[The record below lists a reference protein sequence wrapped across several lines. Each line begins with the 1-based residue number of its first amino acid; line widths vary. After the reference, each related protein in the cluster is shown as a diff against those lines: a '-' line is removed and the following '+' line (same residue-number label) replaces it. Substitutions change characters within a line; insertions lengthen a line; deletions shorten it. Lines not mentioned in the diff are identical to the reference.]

1 MAGELRRLAI
11 ALSKLPKHPQQ
22 SPELEQYVTEGDF
35 AARWIAAISESGDLT
50 EETEVVDL
58 GSGNG
63 ILGIGLI
70 LAGAKSA
77 TLIEI
82 DEDAIEAAR
91 NGVTNIGIEENTT
104 LLTEDISTWND
115 WPNDIKCDIIIMN
128 PPWGFQKSR
137 ADRPFLELALSSPAS
152 VIHLLHSADAKH
164 PQAMAREAGWKPEII
179 LEGLIRLPAQYEHH
193 KRAMSESPVKC
204 WRFSR

>member
-11 ALSKLPKHPQQ
+11 ALSKLPKHPQR
-22 SPELEQYVTEGDF
+22 SSELEQYVTEGDF
-35 AARWIAAISESGDLT
+35 AARWIAAILESGDLN
-50 EETEVVDL
+50 EQSKVVDL

-70 LAGAKSA
+70 LAGAESV
-77 TLIEI
+77 TLVEI
-82 DEDAIEAAR
+82 DEDATEAAKI
-91 NGVTNIGIEENTT
+91 GVTKLGIEGRAR
-104 LLTEDISTWND
+104 LITEDVSTWEN
-115 WPNDIKCDIIIMN
+115 WPTEIKCDILIMN

-137 ADRPFLELALSSPAS
+137 ADRPFLELAFSSPAS

-164 PQAMAREAGWKPEII
+164 PQGMARDAGWKSEMI
-179 LEGLIRLPAQYEHH
+179 LEGQIRLPAQYEHH